1 MDWLIGEL
9 VMLAAPAY
17 FFLQVL
23 MAVRY
28 RGRWLVLSLVPL
40 LFMVPL
46 AVHAGFA
53 FAARFGPVA
62 RAADLGVTHSVCLPF
77 GPGHSKGER
86 CLGAAFL
93 GEIQAAYIEQFQ
105 RHRCNWAATAQFPC
119 APYCNPA

>member
-40 LFMVPL
+40 LIMVPL
-46 AVHAGFA
+46 TAHAGLA
-53 FAARFGPVA
+53 FAAGSNMWPVLIILAAPVA
-62 RAADLGVTHSVCLPF
+62 
-77 GPGHSKGER
+77 
-86 CLGAAFL
+86 FL
-93 GEIQAAYIEQFQ
+93 YLFLLAVVKA
-105 RHRCNWAATAQFPC
+105 WLT
-119 APYCNPA
+119 

>member
-40 LFMVPL
+40 LFMAPL
-46 AVHAGFA
+46 AVHAGLAFTAGSDLWPLLLIFASPIA
-53 FAARFGPVA
+53 FAYLLGLAIVKASVA
-62 RAADLGVTHSVCLPF
+62 
-77 GPGHSKGER
+77 
-86 CLGAAFL
+86 
-93 GEIQAAYIEQFQ
+93 
-105 RHRCNWAATAQFPC
+105 
-119 APYCNPA
+119 

>member
-46 AVHAGFA
+46 AVHAAFA
-53 FAARFGPVA
+53 FAAGSNLWP
-62 RAADLGVTHSVCLPF
+62 RAADLRVAHSVCLPF
-77 GPGHSKGER
+77 GPGRSKGER
-86 CLGAAFL
+86 RARRRLLEAG
-93 GEIQAAYIEQFQ
+93 
-105 RHRCNWAATAQFPC
+105 
-119 APYCNPA
+119 

>member
-28 RGRWLVLSLVPL
+28 RARWLVLSLVPL

-46 AVHAGFA
+46 AVHAAVA
-53 FAARFGPVA
+53 FAAGSSVWPLLLIFASPIAFAYLLGLAVIKASVA
-62 RAADLGVTHSVCLPF
+62 Q
-77 GPGHSKGER
+77 PGSSAR
-86 CLGAAFL
+86 C
-93 GEIQAAYIEQFQ
+93 
-105 RHRCNWAATAQFPC
+105 
-119 APYCNPA
+119 